1 MRGAICGLRLREAD
15 AAETARLH
23 ETMIGQGR
31 PSAGVRCLAFAA
43 APILRALAD
52 SRKLHERP
60 MSRLAQQLPE
70 WSLVRAI
77 HGLVAVRL
85 GSWWARPA
93 TSRDGQF
100 IATFV
105 VPSCCFVFVVDQCV
119 KAGEKVH
126 QWPERKCISW
136 RGRGNRGL
144 ASGRGSARE
153 TVCEVNRQRSMIGAE
168 LEQTNEFGVEAL
180 R

>member
-85 GSWWARPA
+85 GSW
-93 TSRDGQF
+93 
-100 IATFV
+100 
-105 VPSCCFVFVVDQCV
+105 
-119 KAGEKVH
+119 
-126 QWPERKCISW
+126 
-136 RGRGNRGL
+136 
-144 ASGRGSARE
+144 
-153 TVCEVNRQRSMIGAE
+153 
-168 LEQTNEFGVEAL
+168 
-180 R
+180 

>member
-1 MRGAICGLRLREAD
+1 MLQPGHGDLLASFDLSNSRFSSGADSIARLEACKPCAVTLKEKIGKISALFGRAARFPYKEKWKILQKARFYGTTTITNRSPGSSSKRMPGRYAQIDPGAI
-15 AAETARLH
+15 
-23 ETMIGQGR
+23 
-31 PSAGVRCLAFAA
+31 
-43 APILRALAD
+43 
-52 SRKLHERP
+52 
-60 MSRLAQQLPE
+60 
-70 WSLVRAI
+70 
-77 HGLVAVRL
+77 
-85 GSWWARPA
+85 
-93 TSRDGQF
+93 
-100 IATFV
+100 
-105 VPSCCFVFVVDQCV
+105 SCRVTV

-136 RGRGNRGL
+136 RGRGNRGW

>member
-43 APILRALAD
+43 TLILRALAD

-70 WSLVRAI
+70 SSLVRAI

-105 VPSCCFVFVVDQCV
+105 VPSCCFVFVVDQ
-119 KAGEKVH
+119 
-126 QWPERKCISW
+126 
-136 RGRGNRGL
+136 
-144 ASGRGSARE
+144 
-153 TVCEVNRQRSMIGAE
+153 
-168 LEQTNEFGVEAL
+168 
-180 R
+180 